1 MLDCSSVIH
10 IQHSLSNQGVLDYK
24 LISSGYSLE
33 LIDGVNITSPV
44 LFIHGTVGKPAL
56 LSVKYT
62 STSHDKPVIKWQV
75 KRNKAVTIVQ
85 SIGTGIIGN
94 LRPEYR
100 DRIRIFENGSLLI
113 NELQLSDE
121 GTYEVEISIT
131 DDTFTGEMS
140 INLTVDVPVSR
151 PHVALASSTVLEL
164 SEYFSLNCSHANG
177 TKPIYTW
184 MKDNKP
190 LINDSRLILSHDQK
204 TLTITRVLM
213 SDDDTY
219 SCLVENPIS
228 KGQSVPVKL
237 TVYKS
242 DCLIALC
249 QSRFYVYIL
258 ICLLLGKRLK
268 RLLQIEN
275 NRYPTKERGDQKNG
289 DVLLAF
295 KLELAGNAKEGSQ
308 ISMDSLKQEC
318 EILPPNKTQEVVIN
332 QGNKKKLEKQSSSEY
347 LDQNEEHFKHDG
359 KIIHPIPD
367 CYLSMMLSRCAG
379 SQYPEFLVSVL
390 LTTHLTKDSPE
401 AEVESVPDSREAV
414 QPSPPS
420 YSSSP
425 PPPARSPGLPVWA
438 ARRHHRSPA
447 RSPVTSRT
455 QSSPTRPPSSPGR
468 APNPT
473 RLVRTAGPH
482 LIREQQGEPNTMEI
496 NA

>member
-1 MLDCSSVIH
+1 MKREREALSRLLSTPGFLHIVCLFVI
-10 IQHSLSNQGVLDYK
+10 Y
-24 LISSGYSLE
+24 YAE

-237 TVYKS
+237 TVYRRS
-242 DCLIALC
+242 SL
-249 QSRFYVYIL
+249 YIIL
-258 ICLLLGKRLK
+258 STGGIFLLGTLVTVCACWKPSK
-268 RLLQIEN
+268 
-275 NRYPTKERGDQKNG
+275 K
-289 DVLLAF
+289 
-295 KLELAGNAKEGSQ
+295 
-308 ISMDSLKQEC
+308 
-318 EILPPNKTQEVVIN
+318 
-332 QGNKKKLEKQSSSEY
+332 NKKKLEKQSSSEY
-347 LDQNEEHFKHDG
+347 LDQNEEHFKHDVEVVPRSSEHER
-359 KIIHPIPD
+359 KNPVALYILQD
-367 CYLSMMLSRCAG
+367 
-379 SQYPEFLVSVL
+379 
-390 LTTHLTKDSPE
+390 KDSPE

-455 QSSPTRPPSSPGR
+455 QSSPTRPPSSPGQ

>member
-1 MLDCSSVIH
+1 MKREREALSRLLNTPGFVHIVCLFVI
-10 IQHSLSNQGVLDYK
+10 Y
-24 LISSGYSLE
+24 YAE

-44 LFIHGTVGKPAL
+44 LLIHGTVGKPAL

-75 KRNKAVTIVQ
+75 KRNKAVTVVQ

-131 DDTFTGEMS
+131 DDTFTGEMN

-184 MKDNKP
+184 MKDNRP

-237 TVYKS
+237 TVYRRS
-242 DCLIALC
+242 SL
-249 QSRFYVYIL
+249 YIIL
-258 ICLLLGKRLK
+258 STGGIFLLGTLVTVCACWKPSK
-268 RLLQIEN
+268 
-275 NRYPTKERGDQKNG
+275 K
-289 DVLLAF
+289 
-295 KLELAGNAKEGSQ
+295 
-308 ISMDSLKQEC
+308 
-318 EILPPNKTQEVVIN
+318 
-332 QGNKKKLEKQSSSEY
+332 NKKKLEKQSSSEY
-347 LDQNEEHFKHDG
+347 LDQNEEHFKHDVEVVPRSSEHER
-359 KIIHPIPD
+359 KNPVALYILQD
-367 CYLSMMLSRCAG
+367 
-379 SQYPEFLVSVL
+379 
-390 LTTHLTKDSPE
+390 KDSPE

-414 QPSPPS
+414 QPSLPS

-438 ARRHHRSPA
+438 ARRHHRSPV

-482 LIREQQGEPNTMEI
+482 LIREQQGEPNAMEI

>member
-1 MLDCSSVIH
+1 MKREREALSRLLSTPGFVHIVCLFVI
-10 IQHSLSNQGVLDYK
+10 Y
-24 LISSGYSLE
+24 YAE

-75 KRNKAVTIVQ
+75 KRHKAVTIVQ

-237 TVYKS
+237 TVYRRS
-242 DCLIALC
+242 SL
-249 QSRFYVYIL
+249 YIIL
-258 ICLLLGKRLK
+258 STGGIFLLGTLVTVCACWKPSK
-268 RLLQIEN
+268 
-275 NRYPTKERGDQKNG
+275 K
-289 DVLLAF
+289 
-295 KLELAGNAKEGSQ
+295 
-308 ISMDSLKQEC
+308 
-318 EILPPNKTQEVVIN
+318 
-332 QGNKKKLEKQSSSEY
+332 NKKKLEKQSSSEY
-347 LDQNEEHFKHDG
+347 LDQNEEHFKHDVEVVPRSSEHER
-359 KIIHPIPD
+359 KNPVALYILQD
-367 CYLSMMLSRCAG
+367 
-379 SQYPEFLVSVL
+379 
-390 LTTHLTKDSPE
+390 KDSPE

-420 YSSSP
+420 YSNSP

-468 APNPT
+468 APHPT